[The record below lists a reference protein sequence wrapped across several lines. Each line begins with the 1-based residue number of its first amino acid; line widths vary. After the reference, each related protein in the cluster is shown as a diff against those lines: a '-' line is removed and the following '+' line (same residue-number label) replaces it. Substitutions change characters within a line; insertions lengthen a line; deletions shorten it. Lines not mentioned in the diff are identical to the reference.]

1 MKKARKKENKIIK
14 SGFSPNGKQMFKNKK
29 TGKRFIAD
37 DNRDHR
43 GHPEKLREQ
52 ALELYLE
59 GVGLRSIG
67 RYLGCVHGTVIT
79 WIRAASARLQPLS
92 TTLLDESKIGVVE
105 LDEMW
110 HFHKKKEEKNGFG
123 SEYREKQCK

>member
-1 MKKARKKENKIIK
+1 MKKASKTEKKIIK
-14 SGFSPNGKQMFKNKK
+14 CGFTANGKQMFKNKK

-37 DNRDHR
+37 KEREHL
-43 GHPEKLREQ
+43 GHTEEFREQ

-59 GVGLRSIG
+59 GMGLRSIG
-67 RYLGCVHGTVIT
+67 RYLGCCAASVIN

-92 TTLLDESKIGVVE
+92 TPLLDESKIGIVE

-110 HFHKKKEEKNGFG
+110 HYHKKKEEKNGYG
-123 SEYREKQCK
+123 SDYREKQSK